1 VIVFVVPRGRG
12 NWTKV
17 AIVVHTPDLLL
28 EVRRVEVRVGDPWFL
43 VGRWWRVVE
52 VHP

>member
-12 NWTKV
+12 NWKKV

-28 EVRRVEVRVGDPWFL
+28 EVRRTEVRVGDPWFL

-52 VHP
+52 VHS